1 MCVKNGGGMDMSFS
15 QARKLLDIILA
26 SVMVIA
32 LLGMIFQDSWL
43 MTPIFILVVGLLFAL
58 IYVSATYLKCPH
70 CDSGIDPRI
79 SRQATHCPFCG
90 EKLE

>member
-1 MCVKNGGGMDMSFS
+1 MSFS
-15 QARKLLDIILA
+15 QARKLLDIILVA
-26 SVMVIA
+26 IIVVVS
-32 LLGMIFQDSWL
+32 LGMIFQDSWL

-70 CDSGIDPRI
+70 CDSGIDPRL
-79 SRQATHCPFCG
+79 SRKATHCPFCG

>member
-1 MCVKNGGGMDMSFS
+1 MTFS
-15 QARKLLDIILA
+15 QARKLLDIILTA
-26 SVMVIA
+26 EMVFA
-32 LLGMIFQDSWL
+32 LLGLALQETFLKI
-43 MTPIFILVVGLLFAL
+43 PIFIVVVGLLFSL

-90 EKLE
+90 DKLE

>member
-1 MCVKNGGGMDMSFS
+1 MSFK
-15 QARKLLDIILA
+15 QARKLLDIIFIA
-26 SVMVIA
+26 EMVFA
-32 LLGMIFQDSWL
+32 LLGLALQDTFL
-43 MTPIFILVVGLLFAL
+43 KTPIVILVVGLIFAL

-70 CDSGIDPRI
+70 CDSGIDPRL